1 MDAKPPLLQVHLCK
15 LKMLSKVLSKVLS
28 HLSEDEDNS
37 LCMRDTMTFQT
48 AQREGV
54 VLQLLPQRNE
64 ILNISSVWLR
74 DEGFTCFT
82 DLPLLQL
89 ENMYLTHLLYGLIP
103 QQYENK
109 LKVAPVITTMD
120 LVTVSLP
127 MLSLNSFNEEIKRQ
141 NRKLPAF

>member
-28 HLSEDEDNS
+28 HLAGEEDNS
-37 LCMRDTMTFQT
+37 LCMKDTMTLQT

-64 ILNISSVWLR
+64 ILNISSVSLR

-89 ENMYLTHLLYGLIP
+89 ENTYLTHLLY
-103 QQYENK
+103 
-109 LKVAPVITTMD
+109 
-120 LVTVSLP
+120 VSYHSN
-127 MLSLNSFNEEIKRQ
+127 MKIN
-141 NRKLPAF
+141 